1 MDLYLIWVAFI
12 LGIVEGATEFL
23 PVSSTGH
30 LIIAADLLNFSGDSS
45 QVFEIFIQL
54 GAILAVM
61 IEYRKKIA
69 HTFSGLHHSTIA
81 QNFTL
86 LLIIAF
92 IPAALLGFFFHEAIK
107 FYLFN
112 PIAVAIALIIGGIII
127 ILIEKFIPAR
137 QSITVDEINKKQALY
152 IGLAQCLS
160 LIPGVS
166 RAGATIMGGL
176 VAGLDRKT
184 ATEFSFFL
192 AIPIIVAAS
201 LFDLSQNYHLLSR
214 ADLIIFFTGFV
225 TAFVSALLVIKLFI
239 HFVAHHDFVIFGW
252 YRILI
257 GFLTLWYFY

>member
-1 MDLYLIWVAFI
+1 MDLYQIWAAFI
-12 LGIVEGATEFL
+12 MGIVEGTTEFL

-30 LIIAADLLNFSGDSS
+30 LILAGDLLGFSTNSN

-69 HTFSGLHHSTIA
+69 HTFIDLHHSSTA

-92 IPAALLGFFFHEAIK
+92 IPAALFGLLFHESIK

-112 PIAVAIALIIGGIII
+112 PVAVAIALIVGGIAI
-127 ILIEKFIPAR
+127 ILIEKFLPHRHIM
-137 QSITVDEINKKQALY
+137 TVDEVSKKQALF

-176 VAGLDRKT
+176 CAGLDRKT

-201 LFDLSQNYHLLSR
+201 FFDLSQNYHLLNK
-214 ADLIIFFTGFV
+214 ADIIIFGTGFI
-225 TAFVSALLVIKLFI
+225 TAFFSALIVIKVFI
-239 HFVAHHDFVIFGW
+239 HYVANNNFIIFGW
-252 YRILI
+252 YRIVI
-257 GFLTLWYFY
+257 GCIALLFFF